1 MNIFEEQKEIE
12 EEMILTGMQKFQKQ
26 TREAKQKGH
35 ESVSY
40 HGILLMKKLV
50 VPLSRAIDI
59 FVREDV
65 DKPGRLKSTVPL
77 LAM

>member
-40 HGILLMKKLV
+40 HV
-50 VPLSRAIDI
+50 V
-59 FVREDV
+59 FF
-65 DKPGRLKSTVPL
+65 
-77 LAM
+77 